1 MDKIPVRQE
10 VARDQ
15 VIAHIRRLTTYAGK
29 KKYVE
34 LARKGVELQRYSRAL
49 TPLFLEQ
56 VADSFERHII
66 YRDRPSIQKT
76 PEGPCRTRR

>member
-1 MDKIPVRQE
+1 MDKMPVRQD
-10 VARDQ
+10 VSRDQ
-15 VIAHIRRLTTYAGK
+15 VIAHIRRLTTYAGR

-34 LARKGVELQRYSRAL
+34 LARKGVALQRFSKAM

-56 VADSFERHII
+56 VADSYERAII
-66 YRDRPSIQKT
+66 YQDRPSIQKT

>member
-1 MDKIPVRQE
+1 MDKVPVRQE

-15 VIAHIRRLTTYAGK
+15 VIAHIRRLTSYAGK
-29 KKYVE
+29 KKYIE
-34 LARKGVELQRYSRAL
+34 LARKGVELQRCAKAL

-66 YRDRPSIQKT
+66 YRDRPSIKKT
-76 PEGPCRTRR
+76 PEGPCRARR